1 MDKLRFIMSEM
12 WAFLWPFIKIL
23 LTQSGKLLAQ
33 LAMQAVATMAS
44 SEMSGPEKREAAVA
58 LVKDGLKTQ
67 GVVLATSV
75 INAAIEAAV
84 LKLKEV

>member
-1 MDKLRFIMSEM
+1 
-12 WAFLWPFIKIL
+12 
-23 LTQSGKLLAQ
+23 
-33 LAMQAVATMAS
+33 MAS